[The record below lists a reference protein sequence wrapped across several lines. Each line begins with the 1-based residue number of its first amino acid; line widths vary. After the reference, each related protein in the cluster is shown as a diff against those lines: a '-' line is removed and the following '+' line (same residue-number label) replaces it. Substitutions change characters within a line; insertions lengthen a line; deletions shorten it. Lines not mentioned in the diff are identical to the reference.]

1 MERMLN
7 ICGVDTDGWLFL
19 QQAEQRKG
27 SICDVKEFGCH
38 VLQALC
44 LVSHRAALCC
54 YMVSMKI
61 EMTSLFCNNRKAQVV
76 CYIDFIKVKAG
87 VSKNVTVISR
97 KGQTQDLC
105 NLLV

>member
-1 MERMLN
+1 M
-7 ICGVDTDGWLFL
+7 
-19 QQAEQRKG
+19 
-27 SICDVKEFGCH
+27 KEFGCH